1 MLFRLEINNG
11 NNSSSSFSSY
21 ALHPNV
27 PTIVGRDPSIAH
39 VPLENENSVS
49 RKHAILTVVYGVSS
63 AGVDAKSAKSGEEGE
78 EGDNGGGGVS
88 GRGDATFLEVVDCG
102 SKLGTRVSTVVSTS
116 REEGDEEEKNTKLEK
131 LESGTTRR
139 VPLILT
145 PSSSSA
151 GGGRGGGGDRGGKKV
166 WLLKF
171 GKIAATV
178 RCIEED
184 NAATNTNGLDA
195 ADENEEEEGEATES
209 DDDDDDDDDDGSDG
223 GVNEEENGDEG
234 VGWKRAKTK
243 KEKKKTDGNNRG
255 RVNVDREEVEV
266 ETVVDASLFREQ
278 ILSPLNSSPPPS
290 RLVSTIEEE
299 ENDENR
305 LRRVDDVLRAKERNN
320 SSNDNNTT
328 NKKRFQ
334 KQSITINGK
343 PTKAARNGGGV
354 ESFSPSAIKVKNKKQ
369 KVPWP
374 YETDG
379 YETLAQFETALD
391 REEKAARRLKEKM
404 AEDLFED
411 FSTTKPN
418 LLSVKSKGSKASRG
432 TRS

>member
-102 SKLGTRVSTVVSTS
+102 SKLGTRVSSVVSTS

-290 RLVSTIEEE
+290 RLVSTIEEN

-418 LLSVKSKGSKASRG
+418 LLSVKRKGSKASRG

>member
-1 MLFRLEINNG
+1 MLFRLEINNS
-11 NNSSSSFSSY
+11 NSSSSFSSY

-39 VPLENENSVS
+39 VPIENENSVS
-49 RKHAILTVVYGVSS
+49 RKHAILTVVVATSS
-63 AGVDAKSAKSGEEGE
+63 AGVHAKSMAKEEGE
-78 EGDNGGGGVS
+78 EGDTT
-88 GRGDATFLEVVDCG
+88 TFLEVTDCG
-102 SKLGTRVSTVVSTS
+102 SKLGTRVSSVVSTS

-131 LESGTTRR
+131 LETGTTKR
-139 VPLILT
+139 VPLIWT
-145 PSSSSA
+145 PSSSAAS

-223 GVNEEENGDEG
+223 GVHEEEDGDAG

-299 ENDENR
+299 ENDDENR
-305 LRRVDDVLRAKERNN
+305 LRRVANT
-320 SSNDNNTT
+320 SSNDNNTN

-418 LLSVKSKGSKASRG
+418 ASVKRKQGTTASRG
-432 TRS
+432 KRS

>member
-1 MLFRLEINNG
+1 MLFRLEINN

-39 VPLENENSVS
+39 VPIENENSVS
-49 RKHAILTVVYGVSS
+49 RKHAILTVVVATSS
-63 AGVDAKSAKSGEEGE
+63 ADVRAKSMAKEEGE
-78 EGDNGGGGVS
+78 ESDTT
-88 GRGDATFLEVVDCG
+88 TFLEVTDCG
-102 SKLGTRVSTVVSTS
+102 SKLGTRVSSVVSTN

-131 LESGTTRR
+131 LETGTTKR

-145 PSSSSA
+145 PSSAAAS

-209 DDDDDDDDDDGSDG
+209 DDDDDDDDDDDGSDG
-223 GVNEEENGDEG
+223 GVHEEEDGDAG

-290 RLVSTIEEE
+290 MLVSTIEEE
-299 ENDENR
+299 ENDDENR
-305 LRRVDDVLRAKERNN
+305 LRRVANT
-320 SSNDNNTT
+320 SSNDNNTN

-391 REEKAARRLKEKM
+391 REEKAARLLKEKM

-418 LLSVKSKGSKASRG
+418 ASVKRKQGSTASRG
-432 TRS
+432 KRS

>member
-1 MLFRLEINNG
+1 MLFRLEINN
-11 NNSSSSFSSY
+11 NNNSSSFSSY

-39 VPLENENSVS
+39 VPIENENSVS
-49 RKHAILTVVYGVSS
+49 RKHAILTVVVVSS
-63 AGVDAKSAKSGEEGE
+63 SADVHAKSMAKEEGE
-78 EGDNGGGGVS
+78 EGDNT
-88 GRGDATFLEVVDCG
+88 TFLEVMDCG
-102 SKLGTRVSTVVSTS
+102 SKLGTRVSSVVSTS

-131 LESGTTRR
+131 IETGTTKR

-145 PSSSSA
+145 PSSAAAS

-209 DDDDDDDDDDGSDG
+209 DDDDDDDDGSDG
-223 GVNEEENGDEG
+223 GVNEEEDGDAG

-278 ILSPLNSSPPPS
+278 ILSPLNSSLPPS

-299 ENDENR
+299 ENDDENR
-305 LRRVDDVLRAKERNN
+305 LRRVANT
-320 SSNDNNTT
+320 SSNDNNA

-418 LLSVKSKGSKASRG
+418 ASVKRKQGTTASRG
-432 TRS
+432 KRS